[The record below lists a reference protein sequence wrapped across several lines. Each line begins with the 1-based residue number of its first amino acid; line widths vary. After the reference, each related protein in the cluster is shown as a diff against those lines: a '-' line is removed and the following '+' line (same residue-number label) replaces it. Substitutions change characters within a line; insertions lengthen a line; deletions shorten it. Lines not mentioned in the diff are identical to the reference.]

1 MSTINN
7 LYYHLDTK
15 RLREDGHN
23 LTALGN
29 ALSKITEPFSVT
41 ASLHSDELS
50 EGFVSINGPSTR
62 YQVLYLALNHNNE
75 FYLTTSPE
83 NAQAYIPVT
92 NIYDYGFSRISVL
105 REELNSIAKTYSREL
120 RKFVFNHTHKYIA
133 TMITGG
139 IEDVAVVIAPE
150 RKINNQKGE

>member
-7 LYYHLDTK
+7 LHYHLDTK

-23 LTALGN
+23 LTALSN

-50 EGFVSINGPSTR
+50 EGFISIDGPSTR
-62 YQVLYLALNHNNE
+62 YQVLYLALNDNDE
-75 FYLTTSPE
+75 FYLTTSPKS
-83 NAQAYIPVT
+83 AQAYIPVT

-105 REELNSIAKTYSREL
+105 REELNSIARTYSKEL
-120 RKFVFNHTHKYIA
+120 REFVFNHTHKYIA
-133 TMITGG
+133 TIITGG

-150 RKINNQKGE
+150 RKTNTQKGE